1 VGIIPRG
8 VWVALLKTFRNQGGF
23 VVEDLSKRSAQE
35 VLDDHL
41 NLDEHFGAE
50 ENWQRI
56 VE

>member
-1 VGIIPRG
+1 
-8 VWVALLKTFRNQGGF
+8 
-23 VVEDLSKRSAQE
+23 VVEGPQQTLGPSSAQE